1 MTVMKNNL
9 SFIVQRNADI
19 YTFIENLIRHSLSR
33 VLFFTNITLTMK
45 IIHSQKFN
53 SYSEKQTK
61 TRKIRIRYSV
71 LYYFLQ

>member
-1 MTVMKNNL
+1 MKNNL

-45 IIHSQKFN
+45 IIHSQK
-53 SYSEKQTK
+53 
-61 TRKIRIRYSV
+61 I
-71 LYYFLQ
+71 